1 MEIKKVAVLG
11 GGQMGRQIALHSAIS
26 SFEVCITDVVPAVL
40 QNVREWEE
48 EYLNGRIQKGKMT
61 KEQVGDIRKRFHVV
75 DSMEEAVKD
84 ADLVIEAVLERED
97 IKHDVF
103 QKLGK
108 MTRSDC
114 ILATNSSHM
123 VSSMFK
129 DDVPNPARLCNIHY
143 FNPALVMQLI
153 EIVRG
158 EHTSDETVALARDFA
173 VKSNKMPVVVQ
184 KEIDGFIVNNIVKAV
199 QDEAFRLVE
208 GGYCTFEEVDIA
220 CEKGL
225 NYPMGPFRLR
235 DLMGIDLGY
244 DIAKRRYEESGE
256 KPLGYDT
263 MKKLY
268 EEGRLGKK
276 SGHGFYD
283 YE

>member
-26 SFEVCITDVVPAVL
+26 SFEVYITDVVPAILEKVK
-40 QNVREWEE
+40 EWED
-48 EYLNGRIQKGKMT
+48 EYLKGRIEKGKMT
-61 KEQVGDIRKRFHVV
+61 EEQVAGIRERFHVV
-75 DSMEEAVKD
+75 DSMEEAVRD

-97 IKHDVF
+97 VKHDVF

-108 MTRSDC
+108 MTRNDC

-129 DDVPNPARLCNIHY
+129 DDVPNPGRLCNIHY
-143 FNPALVMQLI
+143 FNPALVMKLI
-153 EIVRG
+153 EVVRG
-158 EHTSDETVALARDFA
+158 EHTSDETVKAAHDFA
-173 VKSNKMPVVVQ
+173 LQCNKKPVVVQ
-184 KEIDGFIVNNIVKAV
+184 KEIDGFVVNNIMMAV

-220 CEKGL
+220 CENGL

-235 DLMGIDLGY
+235 DLMGIDLGL
-244 DIAKRRYEESGE
+244 DVAKRRYEMTGE

-263 MKKLY
+263 LKKLY
-268 EEGRLGKK
+268 DEGRYGKK